1 MDNGISAILYNQKE
15 NDHMRHAIAKILI
28 IGTII
33 AMIGCTEEDPQ
44 FRIRNERADKANVQI
59 QTSGGNT
66 VNINDVG
73 SGQTTAYNTV
83 SAGITAVTAVIQN
96 EKITPSMKFNCEMD
110 ERYTIVLKT
119 GVTPSIRVE
128 N

>member
-1 MDNGISAILYNQKE
+1 MKK
-15 NDHMRHAIAKILI
+15 AIAKILV
-28 IGTII
+28 IGTIL

-66 VNINDVG
+66 VNINDVA
-73 SGQTTAYNTV
+73 SGQTTAYSTV
-83 SAGITAVTAVIQN
+83 TSGVTAVTAVIQN

-110 ERYTIVLKT
+110 ERYTVVLQA

>member
-1 MDNGISAILYNQKE
+1 MK
-15 NDHMRHAIAKILI
+15 KILARCI
-28 IGTII
+28 ILGII
-33 AMIGCTEEDPQ
+33 LVLIGCSEEDPQ
-44 FRIRNERADKANVQI
+44 FRIRNERLDKANVQI

-66 VNINDVG
+66 VNINDVA
-73 SGQTTAYNTV
+73 SGQTTAFSTV

-110 ERYTIVLKT
+110 ERYTIVLLT
-119 GVTPSIRVE
+119 GVTPTIRVE